1 MDRSYKKIL
10 DSAESLINVED
21 SKKHF
26 AEYSFKKHCD
36 EFAQNAVGS
45 EMSKLSVD
53 NKIDAIYRIMSKTFI
68 TNEFLQNCE
77 RWAKWKG
84 HRFYVGDADQYMENL
99 GFLTDKYGKEWHVT
113 RMQDVVV
120 CYDECDFIILC
131 EKSNEIDNYFPP
143 SIKIFSIKG
152 LGKKS
157 EVFDENV
164 AGNEQ
169 YTRRP
174 TFERFKK
181 DFKDGS
187 YTFYNSL
194 IDDRRSFKE
203 YSISPFHENSNPLSD
218 YAVFARNLE
227 YFSRYSGKKVKDIEV
242 HSYESRHF

>member
-1 MDRSYKKIL
+1 M
-10 DSAESLINVED
+10 
-21 SKKHF
+21 
-26 AEYSFKKHCD
+26 
-36 EFAQNAVGS
+36 
-45 EMSKLSVD
+45 
-53 NKIDAIYRIMSKTFI
+53 YRIMSKTFI

-143 SIKIFSIKG
+143 RIKIFSIKG

-157 EVFDENV
+157 EIFDENV